1 MPGPLHLGSPSTLA
15 VGHVDLNDQEDK
27 FRVPASFRKPPTN
40 EGDASHF
47 ADSALS
53 HGLRASLPG
62 SSADHGGD
70 PRMSSLQDFVGKLSK
85 VAGIKGY
92 ILVGRDGQILSQT
105 MRLPDRFSAMA
116 VICGSAA
123 ESVVTT
129 AGVPRFR
136 CLVIARGKKEKFLV
150 FPAMQ
155 FFLLVIERP
164 DIYTP
169 DLLKEIEDVIRTSIP
184 F

>member
-1 MPGPLHLGSPSTLA
+1 
-15 VGHVDLNDQEDK
+15 
-27 FRVPASFRKPPTN
+27 
-40 EGDASHF
+40 
-47 ADSALS
+47 
-53 HGLRASLPG
+53 
-62 SSADHGGD
+62 
-70 PRMSSLQDFVGKLSK
+70 MSSLQDFVGKLSK

-105 MRLPDRFSAMA
+105 MRIPDRFSAMA
-116 VICGSAA
+116 VICGSTA

-129 AGVPRFR
+129 TGLPRLR

-169 DLLKEIEDVIRTSIP
+169 DLLKEIEAVIRTSIP